1 MQAPKQIDHLGI
13 AVASIDDAA
22 VLYRDVMGLASAG
35 TEVIEDQGVKV
46 RFFTL
51 GQVRIELLEPTTHD
65 SPIAKFLARRGPGLH
80 HVAYRVDDLPATLAA
95 LKAAGVKLIDETP
108 RDGAHGMKIAF
119 AHPKSTDGV
128 LTEFCQPAR
137 CSG

>member
-13 AVASIDDAA
+13 AVASIDDSAA
-22 VLYRDVMGLASAG
+22 LYRDVMGLACEG

-51 GQVRIELLEPTTHD
+51 GQVRIELLEPTTDD
-65 SPIAKFLARRGPGLH
+65 SPIAKFLAKRGPGLH

-128 LTEFCQPAR
+128 LTEFCQPAE
-137 CSG
+137 

>member
-1 MQAPKQIDHLGI
+1 MQGPKQIDHLGI

-22 VLYRDVMGLASAG
+22 VLYRDVMGLACEG
-35 TEVIEDQGVKV
+35 TEVIEDQGVRV
-46 RFFTL
+46 MFFTL
-51 GQVRIELLEPTTHD
+51 GQVRIELLEPTTDD

-137 CSG
+137 FSG

>member
-13 AVASIDDAA
+13 AVASIDDAS
-22 VLYRDVMGLASAG
+22 VLYRDVMGLASSG

-51 GQVRIELLEPTTHD
+51 GHVRIELLEPTTDD

-95 LKAAGVKLIDETP
+95 LKAEGVKLIDEAP

-119 AHPKSTDGV
+119 VHPTSTDGV

>member
-22 VLYRDVMGLASAG
+22 VLYRDVMGLACEG
-35 TEVIEDQGVKV
+35 TEVIEDQGVRV
-46 RFFTL
+46 MFFTL
-51 GQVRIELLEPTTHD
+51 GEVRIELLEPTTDD
-65 SPIAKFLARRGPGLH
+65 SPIAKFLAQRGPGLH
-80 HVAYRVDDLPATLAA
+80 HVSYRVDDLSATLAA
-95 LKAAGVKLIDETP
+95 LKAAGVKLIDDTP

-137 CSG
+137 